1 MTLGW
6 IDIIPGSGQIKSF
19 PDFIT
24 NTRNSF
30 LCHFSIQH
38 EVPDIKNHQDTLEFL
53 SNLIPNSILY
63 NKTVQKLRNRRDT
76 TNSHNNLKYF
86 HTRINSHR
94 YDSFDVKENTVKNL
108 TKSDMHK
115 NDNKTHSYKINTEK
129 HLKNM
134 KNHNSRVK
142 HKKMMTENLSNNQ
155 TPIKISHLVLKT
167 NRTGDCDQVKKYA
180 WLFIIVYMVFAI
192 CLLKF
197 LIVSE
202 SAVFTIAVITG
213 ALTLV
218 GIFWSMFELT
228 TKNYLGKKHIFT
240 FLYVH
245 IFTLLLNYICS
256 NNNMVT
262 GNNRRAYL
270 FTTWNSNSFSWIRAF
285 MPFTFL

>member
-1 MTLGW
+1 MSLGW

-94 YDSFDVKENTVKNL
+94 YDDVMENTVKNL
-108 TKSDMHK
+108 TKSDVHQ
-115 NDNKTHSYKINTEK
+115 NENKTHSYKINTEK
-129 HLKNM
+129 HFQKM
-134 KNHNSRVK
+134 KSHNSRVK
-142 HKKMMTENLSNNQ
+142 HKKMMTENLNNQ

-180 WLFIIVYMVFAI
+180 WLFIIVYMVFAV

-197 LIVSE
+197 IIVSE
-202 SAVFTIAVITG
+202 SAVFTIAVVTG

-218 GIFWSMFELT
+218 GIFWSLFELT
-228 TKNYLGKKHIFT
+228 TKNYLGEF
-240 FLYVH
+240 
-245 IFTLLLNYICS
+245 FTLL
-256 NNNMVT
+256 
-262 GNNRRAYL
+262 
-270 FTTWNSNSFSWIRAF
+270 FSCI
-285 MPFTFL
+285 TFL